1 MKDSDFVSL
10 TQELLNSI
18 ASGDYETY
26 QRLCANDLTCFEP
39 ECEGH
44 LVQGLPFHKFFF
56 DLPPSSPD
64 SNKKAP
70 PAIVTMSGVHVRRL
84 GETAAVVSY
93 VRINQLYSVNQD
105 GSIMGGPRIT
115 KSCETRVWENAGGV
129 WKNVHMHRS

>member
-1 MKDSDFVSL
+1 MKDSDFVEL

-18 ASGDYETY
+18 ASCDYETY
-26 QRLCANDLTCFEP
+26 EKLCSSDLTCFEP

-56 DLPPSSPD
+56 DLPPSPD
-64 SNKKAP
+64 KAKAP
-70 PAIVTMSGVHVRRL
+70 PATVTMSGVHVRRL

-93 VRINQLYSVNQD
+93 IRINQLYSVNKD
-105 GSIMGGPRIT
+105 GSTDGPRIT
-115 KSCETRVWENAGGV
+115 KSCETRVWENVGGV